1 VRACRL
7 QLASSRRRRRR
18 IVPAESIS
26 GMARSAPNVLVTGT
40 PGTGKTTLSEQVAA
54 ATGLKH
60 INIGDLV
67 KEQQLHNGW
76 DEEFECFVIDEDKA
90 RTCRAG
96 CRHAPPPPLAAA
108 AWGAEHSHP
117 CPGFLHLS
125 LCCLQVCDALEDMM
139 GEGGCLVDYH
149 GCDFFPER

>member
-1 VRACRL
+1 
-7 QLASSRRRRRR
+7 
-18 IVPAESIS
+18 
-26 GMARSAPNVLVTGT
+26 MARSAPNVLVTGT

-76 DEEFECFVIDEDKA
+76 DEEFECFIIDEDKV

-96 CRHAPPPPLAAA
+96 LRACAAA
-108 AWGAEHSHP
+108 AACRLLRCLLLEVRTHVPALPS
-117 CPGFLHLS
+117 CR
-125 LCCLQVCDALEDMM
+125 CCLLPSGVRCIGRHD
-139 GEGGCLVDYH
+139 GGGRLP
-149 GCDFFPER
+149 GGLPRLRLLP

>member
-1 VRACRL
+1 
-7 QLASSRRRRRR
+7 
-18 IVPAESIS
+18 
-26 GMARSAPNVLVTGT
+26 MARSAPNVLVTGT

-67 KEQQLHNGW
+67 KGQQLHNGW

-96 CRHAPPPPLAAA
+96 CRHASLPAAA
-108 AWGAEHSHP
+108 RPRRRWLGCGALTPSP
-117 CPGFLHLS
+117 PSCLCLS
-125 LCCLQVCDALEDMM
+125 AVCRCAM
-139 GEGGCLVDYH
+139 
-149 GCDFFPER
+149 RWKT